1 MQSSGQLG
9 CSPPRAVLVVSWH
22 QPSGAVS
29 LPGGSLALCRRKHV
43 HRPIDNRAPEDTMS
57 PRYPAKKSG
66 LWWGKGRGLGSSHK
80 TDQGEKTFMFIR
92 TKTLS
97 WAVTAAVVAGVVTV
111 AAARAEDT
119 VKIGLILPMTGGQA
133 ATGKQIDNAVK
144 LFMQQNSDTV
154 AGKKIEIIL
163 KDDAA
168 APDNTKRMAQELIVN
183 DKVNFIAGFG
193 VTPAALA
200 AAPLATQAKIP
211 EVVMAAGTSII
222 TERSPYIVRTSFTLA
237 QSSVIIAD
245 WALKNNIKKVV
256 TLVSDY
262 APGADAE
269 KFFSDRIKA
278 GGGEIAAA
286 IRVPLATPEFAPFLQ
301 RAADAKPDALF
312 VFVPAGQGGT
322 FVRQFSERGLD
333 KAGIK
338 LIGPGDVTDDDLLN
352 NMGDSVLGAVTALFY
367 SAAHPSAMN
376 KDFVAAYKKLMNGQR
391 PGFMAV
397 GGYDGIHLIYE
408 ALKKTGGKT
417 DGDALIAAMKGMKWE
432 SPRGPISID
441 PETREII
448 QNIYIRRVERVN
460 GQLSNV
466 EFETYPMVKDPAKEA
481 KK

>member
-1 MQSSGQLG
+1 MMKRML
-9 CSPPRAVLVVSWH
+9 A
-22 QPSGAVS
+22 S
-29 LPGGSLALCRRKHV
+29 LLA
-43 HRPIDNRAPEDTMS
+43 A
-57 PRYPAKKSG
+57 
-66 LWWGKGRGLGSSHK
+66 
-80 TDQGEKTFMFIR
+80 
-92 TKTLS
+92 
-97 WAVTAAVVAGVVTV
+97 TAMAVAGG
-111 AAARAEDT
+111 ARAEEP
-119 VKIGLILPMTGGQA
+119 VKVGLILPMTGGQA
-133 ATGKQIDNAVK
+133 STGKQIDAAVR
-144 LFMQQNSDTV
+144 LYMQQHGDTV
-154 AGKKIEIIL
+154 AGRKIEIIL
-163 KDDAA
+163 KDDATV
-168 APDNTKRMAQELIVN
+168 PDNTKRLAQELIVN

-193 VTPAALA
+193 ITPSALA
-200 AAPLATQAKIP
+200 AAPLATEAKVP
-211 EVVMAAGTSII
+211 EIVMAAGTSII
-222 TERSPYIVRTSFTLA
+222 TERSPYIARTSFTLA

-245 WALKNNIKKVV
+245 WAAKNGIKKVV

-262 APGADAE
+262 APGAEAQNSFKE
-269 KFFSDRIKA
+269 RFTA
-278 GGGEIAAA
+278 GGGQVIEELK
-286 IRVPLATPEFAPFLQ
+286 VPLASPDFSPVLQ

-322 FVRQFSERGLD
+322 FAKQYSERGLD

-441 PETREII
+441 PDTRDII
-448 QNIYIRRVERVN
+448 QNIYIRRVEKV
-460 GQLSNV
+460 GGELYNV
-466 EFETYPMVKDPAKEA
+466 EFATFEAVKDPIKAA